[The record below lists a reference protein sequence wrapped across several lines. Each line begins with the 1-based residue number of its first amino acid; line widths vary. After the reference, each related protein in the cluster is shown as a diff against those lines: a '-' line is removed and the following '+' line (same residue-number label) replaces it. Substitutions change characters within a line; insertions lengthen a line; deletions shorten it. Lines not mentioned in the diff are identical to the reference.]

1 MWEED
6 APAPPVS
13 APAQEPEATPEPAV
27 NEPTELEVET
37 EPEPAP
43 APEPLPPVV
52 PPVNEAPP
60 VPGDVPEAQPAD
72 EPWEAAS
79 TPESARAEA
88 PQSEPSTQQWGQ
100 PEPPAP
106 ASDPLPP
113 VVPPVEET
121 PSQEWSQPQPA
132 QQAGGWEQPSAQESH
147 AWAGHQQP
155 QHQQGQHYAQQP
167 AQHPPVYQSS
177 PPPGRPPKKNG
188 KGALIFLIVLALI
201 IAVAFAWALMRYL
214 SNDSQPST
222 ETTPETTAAATETPT
237 AEELEAEAME
247 QEQVEADTADLTAEE
262 PQDLEQLAIE
272 AGLQDLVD
280 FYNEFD
286 VRDAEIG
293 SDVVELGP
301 KDSADVVTIMVT
313 PAGGVQDQDVGKLAI
328 EQVERDWSTSNAPMP
343 CPEPD
348 DGEEYIKLQLSADT
362 THALQDYAFSG
373 LELRFFD
380 DDGKETGVVNSIL
393 TGLCFGDFGAISNA
407 WERGAGYTGGALAK
421 VGPGTTTAAYS
432 AAWGYGVNDTV
443 YRWDLGD
450 F

>member
-6 APAPPVS
+6 APIPPVS
-13 APAQEPEATPEPAV
+13 DHAQQPETIPEPAET
-27 NEPTELEVET
+27 EPAPVV

-43 APEPLPPVV
+43 DPLPPVV
-52 PPVNEAPP
+52 PPVSETPP
-60 VPGDVPEAQPAD
+60 SQGDVAESQPAA
-72 EPWEAAS
+72 EPLEAAGA
-79 TPESARAEA
+79 PEPEVAEA
-88 PQSEPSTQQWGQ
+88 PHSEPSTQQWGQ
-100 PEPPAP
+100 FEQPAPEPAP
-106 ASDPLPP
+106 TPDPLPP
-113 VVPPVEET
+113 VVQPVAET
-121 PSQEWSQPQPA
+121 PSQEWSQPQPP
-132 QQAGGWEQPSAQESH
+132 QQASGWEQPAAQEPH
-147 AWAGHQQP
+147 GWAGHQQAGHQQP
-155 QHQQGQHYAQQP
+155 QQYVQQP
-167 AQHPPVYQSS
+167 AHHAPTYQSS
-177 PPPGRPPKKNG
+177 PPPARPPKKKG
-188 KGALIFLIVLALI
+188 KGALIFLIVLAVIL
-201 IAVAFAWALMRYL
+201 AGAFAWALMRYL
-214 SNDSQPST
+214 SNDSEPTAES
-222 ETTPETTAAATETPT
+222 TPETTAAATETPT

-247 QEQVEADTADLTAEE
+247 PEQVEADTADLTAEE

-301 KDSADVVTIMVT
+301 NDFADVVTIMVT
-313 PAGGVQDQDVGKLAI
+313 PAGGVQDQDVGTLAI
-328 EQVERDWSTSNAPMP
+328 QQVERDWSASNAPMP
-343 CPEPD
+343 CPEPE

-407 WERGAGYTGGALAK
+407 WERGGGYTGGVLAK

-443 YRWDLGD
+443 YQWNLGD